1 MRKKTYLLPVV
12 VGFLLGAQT
21 AETPKFLSDDP
32 LKKDDD
38 RLDTPEKPASIELS
52 DMYDRFGHIANDFG
66 KSPIGSEANNVNTLD
81 EVPDNTW
88 FTNRHRVRRLSIDE
102 LTRGPNRSDGPD
114 PNETWNVF
122 KGKTQGLTPGFEVT
136 DGKGDRYVIKLDPT
150 GIPELS
156 SAAEVIATKIFY
168 AAGYNV
174 PENYIVRYDPANFAI
189 KPGTEVEDRFG
200 DAAPLTGF
208 RFRRMIRRVP
218 LLPDGRMRVT
228 ASKYIRGVP
237 IGPFRYYDTR
247 SDDPNDI
254 FPHEDRRELRGL
266 RLIAAWTNHDDTR
279 AQNSQDTW
287 VEDGGRRFVEHYLID
302 FGSSFG
308 SGSVDM
314 QFPNLSFQYWLD
326 TGQVKKNMVG
336 FGFNVPPYRHVK
348 WPKYP
353 EYQAVGRWEGEY
365 FDAEGWKND
374 YPNPAF
380 VRMTAR
386 DAFWAA
392 KIIMSFSAE
401 ELRAIV
407 ATGQYSQAEW
417 SEYFLEV
424 LLERQQKCGRFGING
439 INPLDEFRISGNS
452 LDFTNLSERYGFAE
466 PSVTYRVI
474 WSVYDNTD
482 GSMVPVKGPL
492 ETNESSLAL
501 PVVDFVPKDKNRFL
515 VAEINSLH
523 EAHPNWAKRIGIYL
537 RSKGSSFEVVGI
549 DRES

>member
-1 MRKKTYLLPVV
+1 
-12 VGFLLGAQT
+12 
-21 AETPKFLSDDP
+21 
-32 LKKDDD
+32 
-38 RLDTPEKPASIELS
+38 
-52 DMYDRFGHIANDFG
+52 MYDRFGHIAHDFG
-66 KSPIGSEANNVNTLD
+66 KSPIGSEAKNVNTLD
-81 EVPDNTW
+81 EVPNNTW
-88 FTNRHRVRRLSIDE
+88 FTNRHRVKRMSIEE
-102 LTRGPNRSDGPD
+102 LKRGPNRSNGPNPD
-114 PNETWNVF
+114 ETWMVF
-122 KGKTQGLTPGFEVT
+122 KGKTQGLTPGFEVR
-136 DGKGDRYVIKLDPT
+136 DGKGDRYVIKMDPI

-174 PENYIVRYDPANFAI
+174 PENYVVHYNPDNFEI

-200 DAAPLTGF
+200 DASPLTSF

-218 LLPDGRMRVT
+218 RDADGTMRVT

-266 RLIAAWTNHDDTR
+266 NLIAAWTNHDDTR

-287 VEDGGRRFVEHYLID
+287 VEDGGRHYVEHYLID
-302 FGSSFG
+302 FGSTFG

-314 QFPNLSFQYWLD
+314 QYPNLSFQYWLD
-326 TGQVKKNMVG
+326 IEQVKKNMVG
-336 FGFNVPPYRHVK
+336 IGFNVPPYRRVK

-353 EYQAVGRWEGEY
+353 EYEAIGRWEAEY
-365 FDAEGWKND
+365 FDAEGWRND

-386 DAFWAA
+386 DAFWAG
-392 KIIMSFSAE
+392 KIIMSFTAE

-407 ATGQYSQAEW
+407 TTGQYSQAEW
-417 SEYFLEV
+417 SEYFLKV

-452 LDFTNLSERYGFAE
+452 LEFTNLSEKYGFAE
-466 PSVTYRVI
+466 TGTTYRVA
-474 WSVYDNTD
+474 WSIYNNANDTVQ
-482 GSMVPVKGPL
+482 
-492 ETNESSLAL
+492 SLGDAVTQDTTRVAL
-501 PVVDFVPKDKNRFL
+501 PTRPTHSDDKNLFL
-515 VAEINSLH
+515 LAQVQSISDE
-523 EAHPNWAKRIGIYL
+523 HPHWEYPVGVYL
-537 RSKGSSFEVVGI
+537 RSNGAKYEVVGI
-549 DRES
+549 ERGDR